1 MHYPKAVCRP
11 ALEMG
16 SIGGT
21 VLTPCSRVYN
31 EFYSE
36 NLSINI
42 HSIATFSTT
51 RFNSNKLYILP
62 TECIYVFCMFFR
74 TYSNFCLKQS

>member
-1 MHYPKAVCRP
+1 MHYLKAVCRP
-11 ALEMG
+11 TLEMG
-16 SIGGT
+16 SIGQR

-42 HSIATFSTT
+42 HSIVTFNTT

-62 TECIYVFCMFFR
+62 TDCVYVFCMFFK
-74 TYSNFCLKQS
+74 TNSDFCLKQS